1 MSEEELQNISRAL
14 THMLF
19 RNVPLVEEIHTKRLF
34 IDQELMKRLNL
45 EINNRIYSLLY
56 IWFCGSEEKMQ
67 VLLKHIGFSSIYGNM
82 EKSNKSRNIIYNA
95 RLECQKTSEN
105 SGF

>member
-19 RNVPLVEEIHTKRLF
+19 RNVPLVEEIHAKRLV
-34 IDQELMKRLNL
+34 IDQELMKRLNI

-56 IWFCGSEEKMQ
+56 IWFCGSEEEMQ
-67 VLLKHIGFSSIYGNM
+67 ELLKHIGFSSIYGRGTW
-82 EKSNKSRNIIYNA
+82 EKAIKVGI
-95 RLECQKTSEN
+95 
-105 SGF
+105 